1 MDNEKLAGLKDRLVS
16 RIKDI
21 GGRRAEKELAIT
33 NKLIHEGRA
42 RILKGHADNGVL
54 DFSKDIAYHMGEA
67 EKFRGEVKNINDRVF
82 KARIGAGVMGGAA
95 LTAAGYAAK
104 KYVDNSVQTELA
116 DRDKVAYFNP
126 APWADDVMNSYAQVR
141 LVWEQK
147 KREAERMK
155 REAERRKQN
164 E

>member
-1 MDNEKLAGLKDRLVS
+1 MDNEKLAGLKDKLVNYV
-16 RIKDI
+16 KDV
-21 GGRRAEKELAIT
+21 GGRRAEKADAIT
-33 NKLIHEGRA
+33 SKLIHEGRA

-54 DFSKDIAYHMGEA
+54 DFSKDIAYHMSEA

-95 LTAAGYAAK
+95 LTAAGYSAK

-126 APWADDVMNSYAQVR
+126 APWADDVMNSYTQVK

-147 KREAERMK
+147 KREAERK
-155 REAERRKQN
+155 KQN
-164 E
+164 K